1 MITRKNSAETVWI
14 PTRGLTTPRW
24 IALSASAFLVVAGG
38 LLLYS
43 SRFIFPTS
51 ALEAFVI
58 LFATLAGFMNGMAWL
73 RMARKVGLSSEGV
86 TIVYPFQK
94 ADVPWNELLDL
105 RFVTQGVVVFRP
117 LTQKVNDLSGS
128 HQVTMEQAKA
138 ILADSRL
145 QVSRLRDEKH
155 LLRVIRQDSRP
166 PE

>member
-1 MITRKNSAETVWI
+1 M
-14 PTRGLTTPRW
+14 
-24 IALSASAFLVVAGG
+24 
-38 LLLYS
+38 
-43 SRFIFPTS
+43 
-51 ALEAFVI
+51 I

-105 RFVTQGVVVFRP
+105 RFVTQGVVLFRP